1 MNSTEAEEPLEL
13 TDLYIEDWIGLKVLE
28 DQKSLHYFTMN
39 GDHMN
44 FDRDWFKENIVNQF
58 LVY

>member
-13 TDLYIEDWIGLKVLE
+13 TDLYIEDWIGLKGLE
-28 DQKSLHYFTMN
+28 DQQRLHYFTMI
-39 GDHMN
+39 GDHMD
-44 FDRDWFKENIVNQF
+44 FDREWFKENIVNQF